1 MSTTT
6 IDTATDTATTG
17 IPQLSYDHLNEDI
30 KALVADLAAKYPHAG
45 EEQVA
50 AMVAAS
56 AKSLAGARITEFIP
70 VLIGQEVDRQLRA
83 TAPRLAG

>member
-1 MSTTT
+1 MSMTTVET
-6 IDTATDTATTG
+6 APGSAATD

-30 KALVADLAAKYPHAG
+30 KALVTELAAKYPHAS

-56 AKSLAGARITEFIP
+56 AQSLAGARITEFIP

-83 TAPRLAG
+83 TAPRRAG